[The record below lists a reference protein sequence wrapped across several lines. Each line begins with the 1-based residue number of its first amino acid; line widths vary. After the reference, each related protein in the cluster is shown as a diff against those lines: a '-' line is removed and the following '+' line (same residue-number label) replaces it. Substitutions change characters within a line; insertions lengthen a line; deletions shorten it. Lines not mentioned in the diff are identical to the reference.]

1 MVAENHSNQGSS
13 RRWSL
18 GNIFYGLFATLLLI
32 GIVWSSVQVVQA
44 FWGQYSQHNET
55 SVRAEDYQ
63 QTATAIAPP
72 ANESS
77 YDGGEVRLVQF
88 ATNTPSGAELPT
100 NTPSSGGL
108 ATNTPAVA
116 ATTIPA
122 TTVPEDVNR
131 ETTPIPLPTFFAV
144 QDASVQQIAG
154 TAVPPRAAVI
164 PREYELVNILLLG
177 SDGEI
182 TADNTLRTDTMIIV
196 SINTEVGSVS
206 MLTLP
211 RDLFVY
217 IPTPTMTRLN
227 TVYGI
232 GESFGWSG
240 GGFGL
245 MRETIFYNFGI
256 QLHYYALVDIS
267 GLEQIVDTIGGVDI
281 AVDCA
286 YRDFALVGA
295 EVPEAALLTD
305 EEALEYTLP
314 VGYYHFSGAEALWY
328 ARTRGNSDD
337 FDRGRR
343 QQQLLR
349 AIYRAALDTG
359 QLANIP
365 TLWNELIQVV
375 ETDVPLDLVLG
386 LLPVAL
392 DLDTSRIRTFGLVR
406 TYHTTPWQPT
416 EGSFAGQF
424 VQLPNS
430 QPMADLFFNF
440 YQPPTQSRLEMAG
453 ATVAV
458 YNGTPNENW
467 DLIASERLRDA
478 GINSYAAG
486 LAPSQDYTDTV
497 VIDHALLDK
506 GSPMPVILE
515 ELNLST
521 QNITVDPQAQRDV
534 DYEIIIGANYSSCD
548 GSVIPLEG
556 E

>member
-1 MVAENHSNQGSS
+1 MVAESKPNQRSP
-13 RRWSL
+13 RRWSF
-18 GNIFYGLFATLLLI
+18 GNLLFWMIGGLLLL
-32 GIVWSSVQVVQA
+32 GIIWSGMQVVRA
-44 FWGQYSQHNET
+44 FWGQFGQYNET
-55 SVRAEDYQ
+55 TARQDAYQ
-63 QTATAIAPP
+63 QTATALAPAP
-72 ANESS
+72 ETG
-77 YDGGEVRLVQF
+77 YGGAVQLAQF
-88 ATNTPSGAELPT
+88 ATNTPSGGQQPT
-100 NTPSSGGL
+100 STPVSSGL
-108 ATNTPAVA
+108 ATNTPAITATPIA
-116 ATTIPA
+116 ATP
-122 TTVPEDVNR
+122 VPQDAPR
-131 ETTPIPLPTFFAV
+131 EMTPIPLPTFV
-144 QDASVQQIAG
+144 GVPDAEVQQIAG
-154 TAVPPRAAVI
+154 TAVPPRASVI
-164 PREYELVNILLLG
+164 PRDYELVNILLLG

-182 TADNTLRTDTMIIV
+182 TGDTTLRTDTMIIV

-217 IPTPTMTRLN
+217 IPTPTLTRLN

-256 QLHYYALVDIS
+256 QLHYYALVNIS
-267 GLEQIVDTIGGVDI
+267 GLEQIIDTVGGVDI
-281 AVDCA
+281 AVDCT

-295 EVPEAALLTD
+295 EVPDEAVLTD

-349 AIYRAALDTG
+349 ALYRAGLDSG

-365 TLWNELIQVV
+365 TLWSELTEVV
-375 ETDVPLDLVLG
+375 ETDIPLDVVLG
-386 LLPVAL
+386 LLPLAL
-392 DLDTSRIRTFGLVR
+392 ELDTSRIRTFGMIR
-406 TYHTTPWQPT
+406 TYHTTPWQPP

-424 VQLPNS
+424 VQLPN
-430 QPMADLFFNF
+430 PEPIAELFFDF
-440 YQPPTQSRLEMAG
+440 YQPPTESRLEIAG

-467 DLIASERLRDA
+467 DLVASERLRDV

-486 LAPSQDYTDTV
+486 PADSQDYQDTV
-497 VIDHALLDK
+497 LIDHALLDK
-506 GSPMPVILE
+506 GSPLPVILD
-515 ELNLST
+515 ELNLT
-521 QNITVDPQAQRDV
+521 PENIMIDPQAQREV
-534 DYEIIIGANYSSCD
+534 DYEIIIGANYNSCD
-548 GSVIPLEG
+548 GSVLPVDG

>member
-1 MVAENHSNQGSS
+1 MVAESNTNQRAA
-13 RRWSL
+13 RRWTL
-18 GNIFYGLFATLLLI
+18 GNILFWLVATLLLL

-44 FWGQYSQHNET
+44 FWGQYSQQNET
-55 SVRAEDYQ
+55 SARAENYQ
-63 QTATAIAPP
+63 QTATSIAPP
-72 ANESS
+72 AVESG
-77 YDGGEVRLVQF
+77 YDNGDVRLVQF
-88 ATNTPSGAELPT
+88 ATNTPNSSELPT
-100 NTPSSGGL
+100 STPGSSGL

-116 ATTIPA
+116 ATSVPA
-122 TTVPEDVNR
+122 TPIPEDVNR

-164 PREYELVNILLLG
+164 PRDYELVNILLMG

-217 IPTPTMTRLN
+217 VPTPTMVRLN

-256 QLHYYALVDIS
+256 QLHYYALVNLS
-267 GLEQIVDTIGGVDI
+267 GLEQIVDAVGGVDV

-295 EVPEAALLTD
+295 EVPDAAVVTD

-343 QQQLLR
+343 QERLLR

-359 QLANIP
+359 QLANLP
-365 TLWNELIQVV
+365 TLWSELTQVV
-375 ETDVPLDLVLG
+375 QTDVPLDLVLG

-392 DLDTSRIRTFGLVR
+392 NLDTSRIRTFGLIR

-424 VQLPNS
+424 VQLPN
-430 QPMADLFFNF
+430 ADPLAELFFDF

-458 YNGTPNENW
+458 YNGTQNENW
-467 DLIASERLRDA
+467 DLVASERLREA

-486 LAPSQDYTDTV
+486 SAPSQD
-497 VIDHALLDK
+497 
-506 GSPMPVILE
+506 
-515 ELNLST
+515 
-521 QNITVDPQAQRDV
+521 
-534 DYEIIIGANYSSCD
+534 
-548 GSVIPLEG
+548 
-556 E
+556 

>member
-1 MVAENHSNQGSS
+1 MVAENNTNQPAP
-13 RRWSL
+13 RRWSF
-18 GNIFYGLFATLLLI
+18 GNILFWIVSALLLI
-32 GIVWSSVQVVQA
+32 GIIWSGLQVMGA
-44 FWGQYSQHNET
+44 FWGQFSQYNET
-55 SVRAEDYQ
+55 TARQDAYQ
-63 QTATAIAPP
+63 QTATALAPEEQTGYRGSIQL
-72 ANESS
+72 A
-77 YDGGEVRLVQF
+77 QF
-88 ATNTPSGAELPT
+88 ATNTPAGGEEPT
-100 NTPSSGGL
+100 STPSSGGGL
-108 ATNTPAVA
+108 VTNTPAASATPVA
-116 ATTIPA
+116 
-122 TTVPEDVNR
+122 V
-131 ETTPIPLPTFFAV
+131 TPIPEDSSREMTPIALPTFTGV
-144 QDASVQQIAG
+144 QDAELQQIAG
-154 TAVPPRAAVI
+154 TAVPPRASVI
-164 PREYELVNILLLG
+164 PRDYELVNILLLG

-182 TADNTLRTDTMIIV
+182 TSDNTLRTDTMIIV

-206 MLTLP
+206 MLQLP

-217 IPTPTMTRLN
+217 VPTPTMTRLN

-256 QLHYYALVDIS
+256 QLHYYALVNLS
-267 GLEQIVDTIGGVDI
+267 GLEQIIDTVGGVDI

-295 EVPEAALLTD
+295 EVPEAAILTD

-349 AIYRAALDTG
+349 ALYRAGLDSG

-365 TLWNELIQVV
+365 TLWNELTQVV
-375 ETDVPLDLVLG
+375 ETDLPLDVALG

-392 DLDTSRIRTFGLVR
+392 ELDSSRIRTFNPVR
-406 TYHTTPWQPT
+406 TYHTTPWQPS
-416 EGSFAGQF
+416 EGNFAGQF
-424 VQLPNS
+424 VQLPNP
-430 QPMADLFFNF
+430 QPMADLFFDF
-440 YQPPTQSRLEMAG
+440 YQPPTESRLEMAG

-458 YNGTPNENW
+458 YNGTTNEDW
-467 DLIASERLRDA
+467 DLVASERLRDA
-478 GINSYAAG
+478 GVNSYAAG

-497 VIDHALLDK
+497 LIDHALLDK
-506 GSPMPVILE
+506 GSPLSVILD
-515 ELNLST
+515 ELNLSP
-521 QNITVDPQAQRDV
+521 QNITIDPQAQREV
-534 DYEIIIGANYSSCD
+534 DYEIIIGSNYDSCG
-548 GSVIPLEG
+548 GSVLPLNE